1 MNNDYGK
8 VLNFWKEKESL
19 PVTPR
24 EQVSSERKMPG
35 QVKVSEKVKEI
46 MAKTDYL
53 LNRPSERGLL
63 QRTKPEQK
71 SNKPPQLEGKFSSEE
86 ITPASEEVKGRER
99 SLKLEKL
106 RRVFEKNH
114 EGQQSQAGKAA
125 PGKIAI
131 PLAFMTPEEK
141 EIRRKM
147 KGKEKE
153 TEAVAE
159 VSIAN
164 LDLTKEAAALS
175 EIEEELYRLNQRLDE
190 KRLDEKPSLE
200 DLNAIREELSDLEKI
215 LSEEKFKLS
224 PERDDLCLQVGNL
237 GKKLNEA
244 RKSASELEKFQLS
257 RLIPKISLPQS
268 NLEQLSEEL
277 DKILENLVVD
287 VEVESTHSAQLA
299 TVEGQISQPLKMMGE
314 KSKQFDFKAIE
325 QDIAILK
332 EILRGKPINSLT
344 KISAKKVEGLT
355 HSYTVYSNGKISVH
369 LKKEEWI
376 RVGDEIKTGLLG
388 KGGYKRAKLMQDID
402 TEEIKVRGVLFKP
415 LDQKQRKAI
424 FQFMEEV
431 KDQPYI
437 CQMEHVVWESIPKN
451 PVSIWSGQKTGGRKE
466 AFISKY
472 YPFSGEKMFSFAK
485 SNQSSQPLHIPIALQ
500 LAQGIQRM
508 HEKGWVH
515 RDLKPENIFLQWDP
529 SNPETVEAVVGD
541 FDTVHKNSDASK
553 RRDSLGTPGYIP
565 PEYSEE
571 EHVEDARPADVYA
584 LGVSLLEMFIS
595 HGSAPWK
602 VGREAIQITLYLTD
616 AGYKKELEELKQK
629 AESDLER
636 LIIEMCNPDPRTRPT
651 IDEVVERLERMQK
664 QNF

>member
-63 QRTKPEQK
+63 HRTKPEQK
-71 SNKPPQLEGKFSSEE
+71 SNKPPELEGKFSSEE

-106 RRVFEKNH
+106 RKVFEKNH
-114 EGQQSQAGKAA
+114 KGQQSPAGKAA

-159 VSIAN
+159 ESIAN

-175 EIEEELYRLNQRLDE
+175 EIEGDLHHLNQRLDE
-190 KRLDEKPSLE
+190 KPNLE
-200 DLNAIREELSDLEKI
+200 DLNAIREKHSDLKNI
-215 LSEEKFKLS
+215 PGNGNFKS
-224 PERDDLCLQVGNL
+224 FPEGRELHLQVGSL
-237 GKKLNEA
+237 GKKLDEA
-244 RKSASELEKFQLS
+244 RKITSELDETQS
-257 RLIPKISLPQS
+257 RRLIPKISLSQS
-268 NLEQLSEEL
+268 DSEQISEEL
-277 DKILENLVVD
+277 DKILENLEIGAD
-287 VEVESTHSAQLA
+287 IEFNHPAELA
-299 TVEGQISQPLKMMGE
+299 TIEEQISQPLKMMGE

-325 QDIAILK
+325 QDMAILK
-332 EILRGKPINSLT
+332 EILKGSLIDPLT
-344 KISAKKVEGLT
+344 KISAKKVPGLT
-355 HSYTVYSNGKISVH
+355 HSYTVYSNGEIAVH

-376 RVGDEIKTGLLG
+376 RIGNETKTGLLG
-388 KGGYKRAKLMQDID
+388 KGGYKKAKLMQDID

-415 LDQKQRKAI
+415 LDRLQRKDI
-424 FQFMEEV
+424 IQFIEDV
-431 KDQPYI
+431 KGQPHI
-437 CQMEHVVWESIPKN
+437 CQMEHVAWESMPKKS
-451 PVSIWSGQKTGGRKE
+451 VSTWSAQKTGGRKE

-472 YPFSGEKMFSFAK
+472 YPFSGEKMFSFIK
-485 SNQSSQPLHIPIALQ
+485 SNQFPEQLHVTIALQ
-500 LAQGIQRM
+500 LAQGIQIM

-515 RDLKPENIFLQWDP
+515 RDLKPENIFLRWDP
-529 SNPETVEAVVGD
+529 SNQETVEAVVGD
-541 FDTVHKNSDASK
+541 FDTVHKNDDVNK

-571 EHVEDARPADVYA
+571 EQVEDAKPADVYA

-602 VGREAIQITLYLTD
+602 VGRDPIPLTFYLTE
-616 AGYKKELEELKQK
+616 AGYKEDLEKLKQK
-629 AESDLER
+629 ARGDLEE
-636 LIIEMCNPDPRTRPT
+636 LIIEMCNPNPSARPK
-651 IDEVVERLERMQK
+651 IEVVVKRLQSMQK
-664 QNF
+664 